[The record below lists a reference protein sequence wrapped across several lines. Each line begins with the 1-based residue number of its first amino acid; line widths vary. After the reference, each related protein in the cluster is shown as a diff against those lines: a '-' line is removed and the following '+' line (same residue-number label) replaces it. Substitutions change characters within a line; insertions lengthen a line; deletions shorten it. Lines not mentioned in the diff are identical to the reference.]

1 MKRLIILAVSLT
13 VTLLPQEARDSSQRR
28 MPDGRMQSEHILQ
41 QDYDQSRGDVAELL
55 RLAEELKGEFDKND
69 YHVLSVDALR
79 KAEHIEKLAKRIK
92 TRLKR
97 F

>member
-13 VTLLPQEARDSSQRR
+13 ATLLPQETRDTPQRR
-28 MPDGRMQSEHILQ
+28 MPDGRTQAEHILQ
-41 QDYDQSRGDVAELL
+41 HDYDQSREDVAELL
-55 RLAEELKGEFDKND
+55 RLAEELKEEFDKND
-69 YHVLSVDALR
+69 HHVLSVDALR
-79 KAEHIEKLAKRIK
+79 RVEQIEKLAKKVK